1 MKTLLPAFLQHV
13 SSSSSSKNE
22 NDDCCTLVDLGCG
35 TGRNTLALHRA
46 APSTR
51 IIGLEPSSKML
62 DIARQRITAQNV
74 LFEHFDIPIST
85 DASTAASI
93 TMPKNLSQGA
103 DGLISTLVL
112 EHVPLSA
119 FFHAAAA
126 LLRPGGVFL
135 LTNMHSDMG
144 GISQAGFVHPVTK
157 IKIRPT
163 SYAHT
168 IPDVLNAAREAGFE
182 VLGDEGMK
190 EVAVTEDMVESL
202 GPRGRKWVGV
212 QCWFGGCLRKVA

>member
-1 MKTLLPAFLQHV
+1 
-13 SSSSSSKNE
+13 
-22 NDDCCTLVDLGCG
+22 
-35 TGRNTLALHRA
+35 
-46 APSTR
+46 
-51 IIGLEPSSKML
+51 ML